1 MPGTQ
6 RADKSGKRRSHS
18 RFVGVDLLRGLAI
31 AMMVGYH
38 FCYDLAYFGFA
49 SWSPDDM
56 LIRWGWVAWRDLI
69 VASFLLLVGLSR
81 VLNAT
86 FKPSAADFWK
96 RWGQIA
102 VGALLVSL
110 ASRGFAGER
119 WIYFGILHFIA
130 VALPL
135 CRLVLY
141 RTRSALWIALLGG
154 TALAAGLL
162 ISTPAMDAPPLNIL
176 GFAAHKPPTEDY
188 VPLFPWIGVVLIG
201 LAGGVLW
208 RSRDFAP
215 LHALDRVR
223 ALVPA
228 PVQRALA
235 GAGRWSLSIYLVH
248 QPVLMSMLTVIAGV
262 ARSRTH

>member
-1 MPGTQ
+1 MTSSGGEPVTPAP
-6 RADKSGKRRSHS
+6 RKSS
-18 RFVGVDLLRGLAI
+18 RFEGVDLLRGLAI
-31 AMMVGYH
+31 VMMVVYH

-49 SWSPDDM
+49 SWRPDDM
-56 LIRWGWVAWRDLI
+56 LTRWGWIAWRDVI

-81 VLNAT
+81 ALNAE
-86 FKPSAADFWK
+86 FKPSSADFWK

-130 VALPL
+130 VALLL

-141 RTRSALWIALLGG
+141 RTQSALWIALLGG

-162 ISTPAMDAPPLNIL
+162 ITTPALDALPLNIL

-188 VPLFPWIGVVLIG
+188 APLFPWIGVVLIG
-201 LAGGVLW
+201 LAGGVVW

-215 LHALDRVR
+215 LHALERLR

-228 PVQRALA
+228 PVRRALA

-248 QPVLMSMLTVIAGV
+248 QPVLMGMLTVIASV

>member
-1 MPGTQ
+1 MAMPGTQ
-6 RADKSGKRRSHS
+6 RADQSGKRRTQP

-38 FCYDLAYFGFA
+38 FCYDLAYFRFA

-56 LIRWGWVAWRDLI
+56 LVRWGWIAWRDLI

-81 VLNAT
+81 ALNAE
-86 FKPSAADFWK
+86 FKPSAPDFWK
-96 RWGQIA
+96 RWAQIA
-102 VGALLVSL
+102 GAALLVSL
-110 ASRGFAGER
+110 ASYGFAGER

-130 VALPL
+130 VAFLL

-141 RTRSALWIALLGG
+141 RTRSAPWIALLGG
-154 TALAAGLL
+154 TALAAGAL
-162 ISTPAMDAPPLNIL
+162 ISTPAMDAAPLNIL

-188 VPLFPWIGVVLIG
+188 VPLFPWIGVVLLG
-201 LAGGVLW
+201 LAGGVMW

-215 LHALDRVR
+215 SDALERLR

-228 PVQRALA
+228 PVQRSLA

-248 QPVLMSMLTVIAGV
+248 QPILMGLFTVVV
-262 ARSRTH
+262 AARR